1 MTKEE
6 IIEFGKW
13 VKDTRLR
20 LNITQTELARRLD
33 VAKGS
38 ISSIESGTTKAIG
51 PKMVKKIKEC
61 LENENTA
68 TPVENRDAAE
78 SITPLLKRLAVIIT
92 APDFDERVAGIQ
104 KILHCSKEK
113 AIFTVFYSEVQND
126 I

>member
-68 TPVENRDAAE
+68 TPVENKDAAD

-92 APDFDERVAGIQ
+92 APDFDERVAG
-104 KILHCSKEK
+104 KIGRAH
-113 AIFTVFYSEVQND
+113 V
-126 I
+126 